1 MNNLNLDEQSV
12 LLESLLKK
20 GEQYGKTS
28 IELLKL
34 KTLDKSADVISNM
47 VSWIV
52 VAVFAV
58 LFFLIMNIGLALWL
72 GELMGKSYYGF
83 FAVSGFY
90 LLFALIFGIF
100 RKQLI
105 KKPLNESIITQ
116 VLE

>member
-1 MNNLNLDEQSV
+1 MDEQSG
-12 LLESLLKK
+12 LIESLIEK
-20 GEQYGKTS
+20 GEQYGKTTL
-28 IELLKL
+28 ELLKL
-34 KTLDKSADVISNM
+34 KTLDKTADVSSNL
-47 VSWIV
+47 VSWLV
-52 VAVFAV
+52 VAIFAV
-58 LFFLIMNIGLALWL
+58 LFFLILNIGVALWI
-72 GELMGKSYYGF
+72 GELLGKSYYGF

>member
-1 MNNLNLDEQSV
+1 MDEQSG
-12 LLESLLKK
+12 LIESLIEK
-20 GEQYGKTS
+20 GEQYGKTT

-34 KTLDKSADVISNM
+34 KTLDKSADVASNL
-47 VSWIV
+47 VSWLIV
-52 VAVFAV
+52 VVFAV
-58 LFFLIMNIGLALWL
+58 LFFLILNIGVALWI
-72 GELMGKSYYGF
+72 GELLGKSYYGF